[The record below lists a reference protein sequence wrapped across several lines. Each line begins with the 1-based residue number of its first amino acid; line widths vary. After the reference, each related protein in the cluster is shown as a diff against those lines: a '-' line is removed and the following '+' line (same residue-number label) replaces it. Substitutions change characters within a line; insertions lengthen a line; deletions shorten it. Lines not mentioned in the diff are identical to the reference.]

1 MKRCVI
7 TGASGLIGSNLIGRL
22 RYAWEVHAISRHPPA
37 GNPAANVIWHT
48 MDLAKELDRQALPE
62 RADAL
67 IYLAQSEHFR
77 DFPER
82 ALDIFGANTMGLV
95 RALDYARSAGVRT
108 FVYGSSGGV
117 YGYGETSMNEELV
130 IPAEGGLGFYLGTK
144 LCSEIVALNYSA
156 LMSVVI
162 LRFFFVYGPGQ
173 RRTMLIPRLIDNIR
187 EGRQVVLQ
195 GTDGVRLNPTYV
207 LDAAA
212 AIERALELEGT
223 YKINVAGPEVLTL
236 REMCE
241 IIGGAVGR
249 PPVYSI
255 QPGAPRHIVGDIS
268 KMRELLVS
276 PRIRFGDG
284 LRLLLSGQSSGRS

>member
-22 RYAWEVHAISRHPPA
+22 RRAWEVHAISRHPPA
-37 GNPAANVIWHT
+37 GNPADNVIWHK

-82 ALDIFGANTMGLV
+82 ALDIFGVNTMGLV
-95 RALDYARSAGVRT
+95 RALDYARGAGVRT

-117 YGYGETSMNEELV
+117 YGYGETSMNEKLV

-173 RRTMLIPRLIDNIR
+173 RRTMLIPRLIDTIR
-187 EGRQVVLQ
+187 EGRQVALQ